1 MILGLSIRKNAKNID
16 VCVKTSFYMRHK
28 ILDCIRTFMG
38 IGDVDGVV
46 EMDETFVALSYKGN
60 HNKSG
65 FTMPRPA
72 HKRGKQIKKRSIRNE
87 QVCIATAIDRNGNI
101 ILEPICTGRISHS
114 DLEKLYKGRIDDK
127 SSVQIAINPIFNLL
141 KTLN

>member
-65 FTMPRPA
+65 
-72 HKRGKQIKKRSIRNE
+72 KQIKKRSIRNE

-114 DLEKLYKGRIDDK
+114 DLERLYKGRIDDK